1 MSELDRS
8 SCVIAE
14 EARYDEPESIEVPS
28 RGGVETFVA
37 IRGGAGDE

>member
-1 MSELDRS
+1 MSELDSS

-14 EARYDEPESIEVPS
+14 EARRDEPESIEIPS

-37 IRGGAGDE
+37 IKGGAGDE

>member
-8 SCVIAE
+8 SCVTAE
-14 EARYDEPESIEVPS
+14 GGYDEPESIEIPS

-37 IRGGAGDE
+37 IRGGAGDD